1 MKLNLKVEDQSI
13 FKPRKLNS
21 TLVGCLFLSEKLTW
35 RFVPLKPRIMHVVLF
50 IRSRSC
56 GVNRVNLP

>member
-35 RFVPLKPRIMHVVLF
+35 MFVPLKPRIMHVHCLLDQDHVEF
-50 IRSRSC
+50 I
-56 GVNRVNLP
+56 G